1 MKWVRFLD
9 AGGCPLWGHVED
21 DIIVAHSGSPLEAG
35 HREGMERLPLDS
47 TPLLPP
53 CTPSKIVCV
62 GRNYRDHAKELG
74 NEVPSEPLL
83 FLKPPSAL
91 LAPGGLILLPAL
103 AERVDFE
110 GELAVVIGRRCRAL
124 QPGAAIAPY
133 LFGFTCLNDVTA
145 RDLQKKDG
153 QWTRGKGFDTFCPVG
168 PWVED
173 WSEQKPGGRAR
184 PWEELAVETRVNG
197 ELRQQGNTR
206 DFIFSL
212 DQVLVAITAVMTLEP
227 GDLVATGTPA
237 GVGPLAPGDRVSIT
251 IADLGTLDNTVASA

>member
-21 DIIVAHSGSPLEAG
+21 DTIVAHSGSPLEAG

-91 LAPGGLILLPAL
+91 LAPGGVIRLPAL
-103 AERVDFE
+103 SERVDFE

-184 PWEELAVETRVNG
+184 PWER
-197 ELRQQGNTR
+197 LRQQGNTA

-212 DQVLVAITAVMTLEP
+212 DQILVAITAVMTLEP
-227 GDLVATGTPA
+227 GDLIATGTPA